1 MRKLFT
7 IFPLCIVLCLLTG
20 GCSTADANEEN
31 YEEEIA
37 TVSYDNNTDYM
48 SLMVQYAAAGNMDA
62 LGAAVTARN
71 EKIANQQL
79 GYEQLSVD
87 EFLNNY
93 ESYAGFSLDTDYMSQ
108 MVSCCL
114 SGDVAGG
121 LEAERLRNLK
131 IDTLNLDVTKVS
143 FNDLYLLS
151 KIITSEAGSNWLSME
166 WKMMVGEVLLNRV
179 ASQNSQTRLKSVSIR
194 PDSITAEETN
204 TLRTSCRMKTALK
217 LLCGCSMGS
226 VSSTMVQLFFR
237 QTFGRAVARTSNC
250 MTSN

>member
-20 GCSTADANEEN
+20 GCFTADANEEN

-93 ESYAGFSLDTDYMSQ
+93 ESYTGFSLDTDYMSQ

-121 LEAERLRNLK
+121 LEAERLRK
-131 IDTLNLDVTKVS
+131 AVVI
-143 FNDLYLLS
+143 
-151 KIITSEAGSNWLSME
+151 GGME
-166 WKMMVGEVLLNRV
+166 PMMQIGEV
-179 ASQNSQTRLKSVSIR
+179 
-194 PDSITAEETN
+194 
-204 TLRTSCRMKTALK
+204 TALIS
-217 LLCGCSMGS
+217 LFRENGCTAPFVIYTGYYPSEISKELDALRPLGNI
-226 VSSTMVQLFFR
+226 VVK
-237 QTFGRAVARTSNC
+237 FGRFIPNKPSRYDDVLGIELSSDNQFAERIS
-250 MTSN
+250 

>member
-1 MRKLFT
+1 MSFYPDLQETERDRQTYCVGSSEFFTPGSFRRQQRGKTMRKLFT

-20 GCSTADANEEN
+20 GCFTADANEEN

-71 EKIANQQL
+71 EKIANH
-79 GYEQLSVD
+79 
-87 EFLNNY
+87 
-93 ESYAGFSLDTDYMSQ
+93 
-108 MVSCCL
+108 
-114 SGDVAGG
+114 
-121 LEAERLRNLK
+121 LR
-131 IDTLNLDVTKVS
+131 I
-143 FNDLYLLS
+143 
-151 KIITSEAGSNWLSME
+151 
-166 WKMMVGEVLLNRV
+166 
-179 ASQNSQTRLKSVSIR
+179 
-194 PDSITAEETN
+194 
-204 TLRTSCRMKTALK
+204 SCRMKTVLK

>member
-1 MRKLFT
+1 MRWA
-7 IFPLCIVLCLLTG
+7 PLLQREMKN
-20 GCSTADANEEN
+20 SEP
-31 YEEEIA
+31 
-37 TVSYDNNTDYM
+37 TV
-48 SLMVQYAAAGNMDA
+48 
-62 LGAAVTARN
+62 
-71 EKIANQQL
+71 

-151 KIITSEAGSNWLSME
+151 KIITSEAGCKL
-166 WKMMVGEVLLNRV
+166 
-179 ASQNSQTRLKSVSIR
+179 
-194 PDSITAEETN
+194 
-204 TLRTSCRMKTALK
+204 ALY
-217 LLCGCSMGS
+217 G
-226 VSSTMVQLFFR
+226 VE
-237 QTFGRAVARTSNC
+237 
-250 MTSN
+250 